1 MQKKVF
7 SFWSLLLFFLLSF
20 FPMQEENKITS
31 IIFNFM
37 YKKEITRIRI
47 LSGKRRIDFLLLRM
61 MMARLLLLFPV
72 CRSSNPSDLNNQHP
86 SKSYT
91 LMMQNNNVKAII
103 NGLTFNIDS
112 CLSTTHLYEY
122 KKKTFVLLSL

>member
-1 MQKKVF
+1 
-7 SFWSLLLFFLLSF
+7 
-20 FPMQEENKITS
+20 MQEENKITS

-122 KKKTFVLLSL
+122 KKKLLFCFHFRFACFC